1 MIEAENLTRYYGST
15 RAVHNLS
22 FHVDKGEIVG
32 FLGPN
37 GAGKTTTMR
46 MLTGFLP
53 PSDGTARL
61 AGFDVFYDSLEVR
74 RRVGYMPETV
84 PLYPEMT
91 VWAYLEY
98 MAALRQ
104 LPDRRQ
110 AVDRALEACGIADRA
125 NSEISKLSK
134 GYRQRVGLAQAIL
147 HEPEVLILDEPT
159 IGLDPRQVAD
169 VRALIQ
175 EIGGEHTVILS
186 SHVLP
191 EVSQTC
197 SRVLIINKGEIVATG
212 TPDELTAQLQ
222 GMERVLVRVADA
234 GPEVADVLRR
244 VDGVVGVEAA
254 SEGVYQVACAQGH
267 DLRAE
272 MARAVVERGWG
283 LLELRSVGMSL
294 EDIFLELTTD
304 EVPVNAE
311 EADIDRASADVADI
325 DSASVRASADVDLA
339 SEGGEHDA

>member
-1 MIEAENLTRYYGST
+1 MIEAENLTRYYGPT
-15 RAVHNLS
+15 RAVYNIN
-22 FHVDKGEIVG
+22 FHVDRGEIVG

-53 PSDGTARL
+53 PSDGTARV
-61 AGFDVFYDSLEVR
+61 ADFDVFYNSLEVR

-91 VWAYLEY
+91 IQAYLDY

-104 LPDRRQ
+104 LPDRSQ
-110 AVDRALEACGIADRA
+110 VVDRALEACGIGDHADA
-125 NSEISKLSK
+125 PIGKLSK

-159 IGLDPRQVAD
+159 IGLDPRQVTE

-175 EIGGEHTVILS
+175 EIGREHTVILS

-197 SRVLIINKGEIVATG
+197 GRVLIINRGEIVAEG
-212 TPDELTAQLQ
+212 TPEELTAQLQ
-222 GMERVLVRVADA
+222 GAERVLVRIADA
-234 GPEVADVLRR
+234 GPAEAVDVLER
-244 VDGVVGVEAA
+244 VDGVISIESISEEARGEA
-254 SEGVYQVACAQGH
+254 CGRAYQVSCTQGY
-267 DLRAE
+267 DRRAE
-272 MARAVVERGWG
+272 MARAVVEQGWG
-283 LLELRSVGMSL
+283 LLELRNVGMSL
-294 EDIFLELTTD
+294 EDVFLELTT
-304 EVPVNAE
+304 E
-311 EADIDRASADVADI
+311 EAPHKER
-325 DSASVRASADVDLA
+325 
-339 SEGGEHDA
+339 EGGEDA